1 MSWPAKPSMSAPDD
15 HQLTVITSARP
26 PPRSAVQY
34 LQAYGELGASPW
46 WELYRVEGATELR
59 GMQELRLV
67 VRTPAGVPVDG
78 EASIEAKVER
88 RKHGVMRYVVSLP
101 GDPPVSQFRLG

>member
-1 MSWPAKPSMSAPDD
+1 MSWHAKPSMSARDD
-15 HQLTVITSARP
+15 HQLTVITSAR

-67 VRTPAGVPVDG
+67 VRTPADVPVDG
-78 EASIEAKVER
+78 EASIEAKVE
-88 RKHGVMRYVVSLP
+88 HGVMRYVVSPP
-101 GDPPVSQFRLG
+101 GDPPASQFRLA

>member
-1 MSWPAKPSMSAPDD
+1 MSARDD
-15 HQLTVITSARP
+15 HQLTVIASAR

-59 GMQELRLV
+59 GM
-67 VRTPAGVPVDG
+67 
-78 EASIEAKVER
+78 
-88 RKHGVMRYVVSLP
+88 
-101 GDPPVSQFRLG
+101 